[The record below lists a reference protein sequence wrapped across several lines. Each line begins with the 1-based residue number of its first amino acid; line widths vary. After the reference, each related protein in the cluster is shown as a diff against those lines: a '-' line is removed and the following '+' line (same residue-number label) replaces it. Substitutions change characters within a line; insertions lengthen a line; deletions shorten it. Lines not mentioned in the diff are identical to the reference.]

1 MVPARRVVTRSSG
14 LACARV
20 LTLLAV
26 LVVAIAVRSRE
37 PEIQAQTPPKPVAP
51 PSTPLPAVAQP
62 TDPAGFGYGST
73 LTPLEARGRDT
84 WYFWTGGN
92 QRFFREVAII
102 SEGYFDLLQVID
114 SRRYGQRFRTLGMMT
129 APGCTPASQP
139 DEYGLWLDNCE
150 PDNVPDMP
158 GAPTGVV
165 GLRKFP
171 NPNFDRSKWSVEK
184 YMDHPKNAEPPYLV
198 GMACGF
204 CHIGPNPLDPPPDP
218 ERPAWRNM
226 AGAIGNQYLEDAK
239 LFIIKM
245 KPDDFRWHVANKQPA
260 GTVDTSRFATDHI
273 NNPNAINSIF
283 NLGYRPTHQERM
295 KDGSTRAVNH
305 ILKDGADSVG
315 VAGASLRVYVNIGMC
330 SEYWLTR
337 HQAIFGM
344 VEQKPFSIE
353 KARQECA
360 DWRETEARMP
370 AAEAFLKTLGPMRLK
385 DAPGGAQYLS
395 TDTALV
401 TRGKTVF
408 AEHCASCHS
417 SKQPPSEI
425 AANREQAVQW
435 FRESVQRD
443 DFLEH
448 NFLSDD
454 RRYSVAVIG
463 TNTARALASNA
474 MTGHI
479 WDEFSSET
487 YKALPAAGEL
497 RNLYNPLDPSEPL
510 TFKMPAGGRGYYR
523 TTSLVSLWATGPYL
537 HNNSVGVYTKDPSVH
552 GRVVAFMDGMEKMLW
567 PERRLGI
574 QSIPVTTTPSRV
586 HLFTGPH
593 MDIPVNTAIN
603 VIARVNPL
611 ELPSLGQRT
620 IDFLSWTFG
629 NRFLLHRLLAK
640 NLAPDFIEDRGHV
653 FGSTLSDEDKRS
665 LIEFLKTF

>member
-1 MVPARRVVTRSSG
+1 
-14 LACARV
+14 V
-20 LTLLAV
+20 LTPLAV

-37 PEIQAQTPPKPVAP
+37 PEMQAQTPPPKPVAP
-51 PSTPLPAVAQP
+51 LSAAAPAVEHP
-62 TDPAGFGYGST
+62 TDPAALGYGST

-92 QRFFREVAII
+92 QRFFRQVAII
-102 SEGYFDLLQVID
+102 SDGYFDLLQVID

-129 APGCTPASQP
+129 APGCTPATQP
-139 DEYGLWLDNCE
+139 DEYGLWLDICE
-150 PDNVPDMP
+150 PDNIPDMP

-204 CHIGPNPLDPPPDP
+204 CHIGPNPLDPPADP

-226 AGAIGNQYLEDAK
+226 AGAIGNQYLEDAR

-283 NLGYRPTHQERM
+283 NLSYRPTHQERM
-295 KDGSTRAVNH
+295 KDGSMRAVNH

-370 AAEAFLKTLGPMRLK
+370 AAEAFLKTIGPMRLK
-385 DAPGGAQYLS
+385 DAPGGAQYIS
-395 TDTALV
+395 TDRALL

-417 SKQPPSEI
+417 SKQPPAEI

-443 DFLEH
+443 DFLEQ

-463 TNTARALASNA
+463 TNAARALASNA

-552 GRVVAFMDGMEKMLW
+552 GRVGAFMDGMEKLLW

-603 VIARVNPL
+603 VVARVNPL